1 MPCYIRAAKM
11 LGISVPDKI
20 DQQRLEEILRKELKI
35 TDRSHEKMTEVI
47 QKKLAE
53 DPQELKK
60 TLIQAIALAGKKGD
74 GAKKDRSPPD
84 RLKTL
89 TEEGKRA
96 LARIIAESQDD

>member
-1 MPCYIRAAKM
+1 MPCYIRAAKI
-11 LGISVPDKI
+11 LGITVPDKI

-35 TDRSHEKMTEVI
+35 TDRSHKKLTEVI

-60 TLIQAIALAGKKGD
+60 TLIQAIALAGKKDD
-74 GAKKDRSPPD
+74 GAKDRSPPD

-96 LARIIAESQDD
+96 LARIIAESQDN